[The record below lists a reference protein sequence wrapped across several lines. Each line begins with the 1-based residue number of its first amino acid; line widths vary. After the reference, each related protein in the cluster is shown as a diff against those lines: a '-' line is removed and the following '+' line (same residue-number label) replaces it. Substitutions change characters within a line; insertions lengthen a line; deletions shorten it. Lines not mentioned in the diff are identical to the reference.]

1 MAPMAMV
8 SLLISPVAGILADRL
23 DPRRLA
29 ITGFVIMA
37 ASFSAA
43 LVVIN
48 LDIGAWWMCAPIAV
62 LGCGQSFIWGS
73 NAATTMRDVPPELMG
88 AASGV
93 YNTSRQVGS
102 VLGVAAVSA
111 ALQAAGISAALF
123 VIIAVLVVGGL
134 ASLSFRDTLHGASEI
149 MSG

>member
-1 MAPMAMV
+1 
-8 SLLISPVAGILADRL
+8 
-23 DPRRLA
+23 
-29 ITGFVIMA
+29 
-37 ASFSAA
+37 
-43 LVVIN
+43 
-48 LDIGAWWMCAPIAV
+48 
-62 LGCGQSFIWGS
+62 
-73 NAATTMRDVPPELMG
+73 MG

-111 ALQAAGISAALF
+111 ALQVAGISAALF

-149 MSG
+149 MTG